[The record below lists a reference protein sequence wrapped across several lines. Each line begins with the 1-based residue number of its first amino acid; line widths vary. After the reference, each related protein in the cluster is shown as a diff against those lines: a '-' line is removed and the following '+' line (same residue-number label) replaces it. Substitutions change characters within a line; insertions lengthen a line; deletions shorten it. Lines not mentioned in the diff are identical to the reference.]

1 MKKQQAFTM
10 IELLV
15 SATILII
22 LTTLALVSFNQ
33 ANISVRNGKRKA
45 DLETMR
51 QALLL
56 YRQDEGVYFYNPTV
70 SFDGLALSLY
80 SAEYLSESS
89 LTDPKNTGIY
99 VYEAICTVTADG
111 NCYRVVLRASLEPEG
126 TTYEITAL

>member
-15 SATILII
+15 STTILII

-45 DLETMR
+45 DLDTMR

-56 YRQDEGVYFYNPTV
+56 YKQDNGYYANATTLDFQ
-70 SFDGLALSLY
+70 SLVTTLHTE
-80 SAEYLSESS
+80 EYLSEA
-89 LTDPKNTGIY
+89 TIVDPKSTGAY
-99 VYEAICTVTADG
+99 VYQALCASVDAGTCVKAT
-111 NCYRVVLRASLEPEG
+111 LRATLEPEG
-126 TTYEITAL
+126 TLYEITAL